1 MYTTVYTRTGDMALP
16 GGTSAIIPLATLRS
30 MKHNLVPL
38 SGEGWLFFSMVFLSD
53 LGEME

>member
-1 MYTTVYTRTGDMALP
+1 MALP